1 MPSTRKRRRTGE
13 SASHFSD
20 EVELAIKYAIA
31 IRDARSADLPRPS
44 DLKRIFSRAAKRF
57 RAARDRLDDL
67 RGDPAL
73 EQALL
78 AALEAVMPGPAV
90 SDELV
95 FPADALTST
104 REQVRILIVA
114 AERAAHDAQD
124 FRRLDARPYLVNALA
139 SAFGKETGKAPELPI
154 YDPLTERSH
163 GAFLEYAVPRFRR
176 FDRDLTREGLSQLI
190 RKTLNRE

>member
-1 MPSTRKRRRTGE
+1 
-13 SASHFSD
+13 
-20 EVELAIKYAIA
+20 
-31 IRDARSADLPRPS
+31 
-44 DLKRIFSRAAKRF
+44 
-57 RAARDRLDDL
+57 
-67 RGDPAL
+67 
-73 EQALL
+73 
-78 AALEAVMPGPAV
+78 MPGPAV

-139 SAFGKETGKAPELPI
+139 SAFGKETGKAPELPT